1 MGDASHPAW
10 GCAVNKILF
19 TRDGS
24 VAYIPPAPGDAVET
38 FVERAAAEFRKRGPR
53 ATLRGG
59 VTMDDLRAAADA
71 EPFELKRRKGAR
83 LVKVL
88 GILIGGKK

>member
-1 MGDASHPAW
+1 M
-10 GCAVNKILF
+10 NKVLF

-38 FVERAAAEFRKRGPR
+38 FVEQAAAEFRKRGPR
-53 ATLRGG
+53 TTLRGG
-59 VTMDDLRAAADA
+59 VTMEDLRAAAEA
-71 EPFELKRRKGAR
+71 EPFELRRKRGER

-88 GILIGGKK
+88 GILIGGMK